1 MVPTKARKV
10 VMPEV
15 TEHSPPEPIPV
26 IPELGPTR
34 RSRAATKSTESTTTE
49 NEVAERSKSTRKTAR
64 RTKAAAPTA
73 PAASPEPDVKRDQEA
88 ETTKGSRRGGWK
100 RSQSVEVAPA
110 PVPAPPPATSKRRVG
125 AKSKKTADATATQ
138 DAPVEDCGPGST
150 ADRASS
156 PEAPPVAARARR
168 GKTKP
173 AAETED
179 SGASTGALRV
189 ARGRRTPT
197 GTGAASNRAPAGKGR
212 AVAVAVAV
220 AVVIPT
226 SAKSAARAV
235 AGEKEN
241 MPERAHVKEEE
252 DDKVALPP
260 VAAKG
265 VRARKGAAVVVQ
277 KAQSEPEK
285 DTAVAKTRAP
295 RTRAASGR
303 T

>member
-1 MVPTKARKV
+1 MAPTKARKV
-10 VMPEV
+10 VTPEV

-26 IPELGPTR
+26 IPEPGPTR

-49 NEVAERSKSTRKTAR
+49 NEVIEPSKSTRKTAR
-64 RTKAAAPTA
+64 GTKAAAPTA
-73 PAASPEPDVKRDQEA
+73 PAASPERDAKRDQEA
-88 ETTKGSRRGGWK
+88 ETTKGPRRGGRK

-110 PVPAPPPATSKRRVG
+110 PVPAPAPATTKRRAG
-125 AKSKKTADATATQ
+125 AKSKKTASATAME
-138 DAPVEDCGPGST
+138 DAPVEDCWPGST

-168 GKTKP
+168 GKAKP
-173 AAETED
+173 ASETED
-179 SGASTGALRV
+179 SGATTGALRV

-197 GTGAASNRAPAGKGR
+197 GTGAASNRASAGKGR
-212 AVAVAVAV
+212 AVVV

-241 MPERAHVKEEE
+241 TLERARVKEEE

-260 VAAKG
+260 VEAKG
-265 VRARKGAAVVVQ
+265 VRARKGAACQ
-277 KAQSEPEK
+277 GHSG
-285 DTAVAKTRAP
+285 P
-295 RTRAASGR
+295 RYSRSDAD
-303 T
+303 